1 MKKIELLLFY
11 NRRNF
16 MRDIL
21 KKLLD
26 GEISVDD
33 AENQLK
39 INQVQALGDNV
50 KFDVARENRVGVP
63 EAVYAQ
69 GKTDDDLIS
78 IINNMGSVDNLMITR
93 LPEDRFNRLKK
104 YLNDDVMKNSNYYK
118 IASILTVNKI
128 EIEKCNG
135 KVGIITAGTADI
147 PIAEEA
153 RITLEQA
160 GFTAI
165 KTYDVGVAGI
175 HRLIDKISYLLNEK
189 VDVIITLAGMEG
201 ALPSVVAGIV
211 DMPVI
216 AVPTST
222 GYGVG
227 EKGFTAL
234 FSMLQSCA
242 PGIATMNIDNGYG
255 AGVYAITIL
264 KQIEKRVNEERKV
277 KIK

>member
-1 MKKIELLLFY
+1 MDYEKIELLLFFI
-11 NRRNF
+11 RRSF

-21 KKLLD
+21 KKLIA
-26 GEISVDD
+26 GEISIDD

-39 INQVQALGDNV
+39 IDQIQAIGDNV
-50 KFDVARENRVGVP
+50 KFDASRENRVGVP

-69 GKTDDDLIS
+69 GKSDDDLIN
-78 IINNMGSVDNLMITR
+78 IINNIDSIDNLMITR
-93 LPEDRFNRLKK
+93 LPEERFNKLEK
-104 YLNDDVMKNSNYYK
+104 YLNEDVMKNAKYYK
-118 IASILTVNKI
+118 IASILTINKK
-128 EIEKCNG
+128 EIEKHDG

-147 PIAEEA
+147 PVAEES
-153 RITLEQA
+153 RITVEQA
-160 GFTAI
+160 GYSVI

-175 HRLIDKISYLLNEK
+175 HRLMDKITYLLNQQ

-234 FSMLQSCA
+234 FAMLQSCA

-255 AGVYAITIL
+255 AGIYAITIL
-264 KQIEKRVNEERKV
+264 KQIEKRVNKE
-277 KIK
+277 

>member
-1 MKKIELLLFY
+1 
-11 NRRNF
+11 

-21 KKLLD
+21 KKLID
-26 GEISVDD
+26 GEISIDD
-33 AENQLK
+33 AESQLK
-39 INQVQALGDNV
+39 ITQIQELGDNI
-50 KFDVARENRVGVP
+50 KFDVSRENRTGIP

-69 GKTDDDLIS
+69 GKTDDDLLN
-78 IINNMGSVDNLMITR
+78 IINNINSTNNLMITR
-93 LPEDRFNRLKK
+93 LPEYRFNNIQK
-104 YLNDDVMKNSNYYK
+104 YINEDILKNSDYYK
-118 IASILTVNKI
+118 AASILTINNT
-128 EIEKCNG
+128 EIKKSKG

-147 PIAEEA
+147 PIAEES

-160 GFTAI
+160 GYTAI

-175 HRLIDKISYLLNEK
+175 HRLIDKISYLLEEQ

-234 FSMLQSCA
+234 FAMLQSCA

-264 KQIEKRVNEERKV
+264 KQIEKRANE
-277 KIK
+277 

>member
-1 MKKIELLLFY
+1 
-11 NRRNF
+11 

-21 KKLLD
+21 IQLINGKITID
-26 GEISVDD
+26 E
-33 AENQLK
+33 AERELK
-39 INQVQALGDNV
+39 VTQVQEIGNNI
-50 KFDVARENRVGVP
+50 KFDSQRENRVGVP

-69 GKTDDDLIS
+69 GKTDDDLLN
-78 IINNMGSVDNLMITR
+78 IINNIDFANNLMITR
-93 LPEDRFNRLKK
+93 LPENRFNSIKNK
-104 YLNDDVMKNSNYYK
+104 INDDIIEDAVYYK
-118 IASILTVNKI
+118 TASILTINKI
-128 EIEKCNG
+128 QQKKSRG

-147 PIAEEA
+147 PIAEES

-160 GFTAI
+160 GYNVVR
-165 KTYDVGVAGI
+165 TYDVGVAGI
-175 HRLIDKISYLLNEK
+175 HRLIDKISYLIDEK

-234 FSMLQSCA
+234 FAMLQSCA

-264 KQIEKRVNEERKV
+264 KQIEKRVNEGF
-277 KIK
+277 

>member
-1 MKKIELLLFY
+1 
-11 NRRNF
+11 

-21 KKLLD
+21 KKLID

>member
-1 MKKIELLLFY
+1 
-11 NRRNF
+11 

-21 KKLLD
+21 KKLID
-26 GEISVDD
+26 GEITIDD

-39 INQVQALGDNV
+39 ITQVQELGDNI
-50 KFDVARENRVGVP
+50 KFDISRENRIGIP
-63 EAVYAQ
+63 EAVYAE
-69 GKTDDDLIS
+69 GKTDEDLLN
-78 IINNMGSVDNLMITR
+78 IINNIDLTNNLMITR
-93 LPEDRFNRLKK
+93 LPEERFNDINK
-104 YLNDDVMKNSNYYK
+104 YINKDVLENSNYYK
-118 IASILTVNKI
+118 TASILTINKF
-128 EIEKCNG
+128 EIKKLKG

-147 PIAEEA
+147 PIAEES

-160 GFTAI
+160 GYTVI

-175 HRLIDKISYLLNEK
+175 HRLIDKICYLLEEK

-234 FSMLQSCA
+234 FAMLQSCA

-264 KQIEKRVNEERKV
+264 KQIEKRLNEGF
-277 KIK
+277 

>member
-1 MKKIELLLFY
+1 MK
-11 NRRNF
+11 
-16 MRDIL
+16 DIL
-21 KKLLD
+21 IKLIEGD
-26 GEISVDD
+26 ISIED
-33 AENQLK
+33 AQNELK
-39 INQVQALGDNV
+39 VTQ
-50 KFDVARENRVGVP
+50 NRVGVP

-69 GKTDDDLIS
+69 GKTDDDLLT
-78 IINNMGSVDNLMITR
+78 IINNIESVTNLMITR
-93 LPEDRFNRLKK
+93 LPEDRFN
-104 YLNDDVMKNSNYYK
+104 NIKNKIDEEILEISTYYQTG
-118 IASILTVNKI
+118 SILTINKTQP
-128 EIEKCNG
+128 KKQRG

-147 PIAEEA
+147 PVAEES

-160 GFTAI
+160 GYTVI
-165 KTYDVGVAGI
+165 RTYDVGVAGI
-175 HRLIDKISYLLNEK
+175 HRLIDKITYLIDEK

-234 FSMLQSCA
+234 FAMLQSCA

-255 AGVYAITIL
+255 AGAYAITIL
-264 KQIEKRVNEERKV
+264 KQIEKRVNEGF
-277 KIK
+277 

>member
-1 MKKIELLLFY
+1 
-11 NRRNF
+11 

-21 KKLLD
+21 KKLID
-26 GEISVDD
+26 GEITIDD

-39 INQVQALGDNV
+39 VTQVEELGDNI
-50 KFDVARENRVGVP
+50 KFDSARENRLGVP

-69 GKTDDDLIS
+69 GKTDDDLIN
-78 IINNMGSVDNLMITR
+78 IINNIHSINNLMITR
-93 LPEDRFNRLKK
+93 LTEDRFNHIKK
-104 YLNDDVMKNSNYYK
+104 YINKEVLENSNYYK
-118 IASILTVNKI
+118 TASILTINNKSI
-128 EIEKCNG
+128 KKAKG

-147 PIAEEA
+147 PVAEEA
-153 RITLEQA
+153 RITLEQS
-160 GFTAI
+160 GYRVI

-175 HRLIDKISYLLNEK
+175 HRLIDKISYLINQK

-234 FSMLQSCA
+234 FAMLQSCA

-255 AGVYAITIL
+255 AGIYAITIM
-264 KQIEKRVNEERKV
+264 KQIEKRVNEGFE
-277 KIK
+277 

>member
-1 MKKIELLLFY
+1 
-11 NRRNF
+11 

-21 KKLLD
+21 KKLIE
-26 GEISVDD
+26 GEISIDE
-33 AENQLK
+33 AENQIK
-39 INQVQALGDNV
+39 ISHVQELGENV
-50 KFDVARENRVGVP
+50 KFDSSRENRIGIP
-63 EAVYAQ
+63 EAVYAR
-69 GKTDDDLIS
+69 GKTDDDLLN
-78 IINNMGSVDNLMITR
+78 IINNIDSVNNLMITK
-93 LPEDRFNRLKK
+93 LNEDRFNDIKQYINK
-104 YLNDDVMKNSNYYK
+104 DVLKNSNYYK
-118 IASILTVNKI
+118 IASILTINNR
-128 EIEKCNG
+128 EIKKSKG
-135 KVGIITAGTADI
+135 KVGIITAGTADV
-147 PIAEEA
+147 PIAEES

-160 GFTAI
+160 GYSVV

-175 HRLIDKISYLLNEK
+175 HRLIDKISYLLDEK

-227 EKGFTAL
+227 EKGFIAL

-264 KQIEKRVNEERKV
+264 KQIEKRVNEGF
-277 KIK
+277 

>member
-1 MKKIELLLFY
+1 
-11 NRRNF
+11 

-21 KKLLD
+21 KKLID
-26 GEISVDD
+26 GQISIDD
-33 AENQLK
+33 AEKSIRLNQ
-39 INQVQALGDNV
+39 IQAIGDNV
-50 KFDVARENRVGVP
+50 KFDVSRENRVGVP

-69 GKTDDDLIS
+69 GKTDEDLVN
-78 IINNMGSVDNLMITR
+78 IINNIDSIDNLMITR
-93 LPEDRFNRLKK
+93 LPQQRFNKIK
-104 YLNDDVMKNSNYYK
+104 NCLNDDVLENSEYYNL
-118 IASILTVNKI
+118 ASILTVNKK
-128 EIEKCNG
+128 EIERLDG
-135 KVGIITAGTADI
+135 KVGVITAGTADI
-147 PIAEEA
+147 PIAEES
-153 RITLEQA
+153 RITVEQA
-160 GFTAI
+160 GYTAI

-175 HRLIDKISYLLNEK
+175 HRLMDKIAYLIDEK

-211 DMPVI
+211 DVPVI

-227 EKGFTAL
+227 EKGFAAL

-264 KQIEKRVNEERKV
+264 KQIEKRVNE
-277 KIK
+277 

>member
-1 MKKIELLLFY
+1 
-11 NRRNF
+11 

-21 KKLLD
+21 KKLIA
-26 GEISVDD
+26 GEISIDD
-33 AENQLK
+33 AEDRLR
-39 INQVQALGDNV
+39 INQVQAIGDNV
-50 KFDVARENRVGVP
+50 KFDVSREKRVGVP

-69 GKTDDDLIS
+69 GKTDEDLIN
-78 IINNMGSVDNLMITR
+78 IINNIDSVDNLMITR
-93 LPEDRFNRLKK
+93 LPKERFNKVK
-104 YLNDDVMKNSNYYK
+104 NYLNDDVLKNSKYFK
-118 IASILTVNKI
+118 EASILTVNKKKI
-128 EIEKCNG
+128 ETLNG

-147 PIAEEA
+147 PVAEES
-153 RITLEQA
+153 RITVEQA
-160 GFTAI
+160 GYSAI

-175 HRLIDKISYLLNEK
+175 HRLMDKIGYLIDEK

-201 ALPSVVAGIV
+201 ALPSVVAGLV
-211 DMPVI
+211 DVPVI

-234 FSMLQSCA
+234 FAMLQSCA

-264 KQIEKRVNEERKV
+264 KQIEKRVNE
-277 KIK
+277 

>member
-1 MKKIELLLFY
+1 MK
-11 NRRNF
+11 
-16 MRDIL
+16 DIL
-21 KKLLD
+21 IKLIEGD
-26 GEISVDD
+26 ISIED
-33 AENQLK
+33 AQNELK
-39 INQVQALGDNV
+39 VTQIRELGDNI
-50 KFDVARENRVGVP
+50 KFDVGRENRVGVP

-69 GKTDDDLIS
+69 GKTDEDLLT
-78 IINNMGSVDNLMITR
+78 IINNIESVTNLMITR
-93 LPEDRFNRLKK
+93 LPEDRFN
-104 YLNDDVMKNSNYYK
+104 NIKNKIDEEILEISTYYQTG
-118 IASILTVNKI
+118 SILTINKTQP
-128 EIEKCNG
+128 KKQRG

-147 PIAEEA
+147 PVAEES

-160 GFTAI
+160 GYTVI
-165 KTYDVGVAGI
+165 RTYDVGVAGI
-175 HRLIDKISYLLNEK
+175 HRLIDKITYLIDEK

-234 FSMLQSCA
+234 FAMLQSCA

-255 AGVYAITIL
+255 AGAYAITIL
-264 KQIEKRVNEERKV
+264 KQIEKRVNEGF
-277 KIK
+277 